1 MIERNT
7 VVLAN
12 LKDLRSMGMRLSLD
26 DFGTGYSSLHL
37 LSSLEPDEVK
47 IDKSFVMA
55 MRSDDLARQIV
66 RMVAGMA
73 PSMGMEIVAEGVD
86 DANTLAQLEELGVH
100 RFQGYLFSRALTV
113 SDLLARCTSGSEGLP
128 LHPSDPGPAM
138 ASPQAG

>member
-1 MIERNT
+1 MMEDTVSSSAMVER
-7 VVLAN
+7 LR
-12 LKDLRSMGMRLSLD
+12 DLGIGIHVD

-113 SDLLARCTSGSEGLP
+113 SDLLARCTSSSEGLQ

-138 ASPQAG
+138 AAPQAG